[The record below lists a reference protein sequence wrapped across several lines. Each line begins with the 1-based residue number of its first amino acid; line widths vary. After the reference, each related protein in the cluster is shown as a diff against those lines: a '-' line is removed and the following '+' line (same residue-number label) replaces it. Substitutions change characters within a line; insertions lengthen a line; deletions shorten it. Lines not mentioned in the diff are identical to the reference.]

1 MLRLK
6 LWHRM
11 FALTALATL
20 AAVGSLLL
28 VQQQAFRSGLLEY
41 VNQID
46 RERAQGLLPALAG
59 EYREAGGWKRIRR
72 NPMRF
77 RWLVDQ
83 ALGGGRGAELP
94 PPPQDRPPRERSP
107 RMGPPGRDGGAGRPP
122 LPPPGALQDEG
133 PRRRYAV
140 YDAQSIPVI
149 GPPEPWPGALEL
161 PIEVDGAVVGSLHFL
176 PLPRLESEWD
186 LAFAQ
191 SQLRIGVVS
200 ALVVLLLA
208 TLASIWFAR
217 RTAQPLRQMA
227 ARTREIAAGNYAARI
242 ASERGD
248 EIGELARDFDAM
260 AATLE
265 QNREA
270 RQRWT
275 AEISHELRTP
285 VAVIRAELEALED
298 GVRPFDRAAVRSLA
312 GEAERLSRLVDDLY
326 QLSLADAGA
335 LAYRFES
342 CDLAECLRDS
352 VAAHSAALQR
362 AGLAVELQAPA
373 TAPVRADAGRVAQLL
388 GNLLT
393 NSARYTDAGGRVRI
407 VLEPAGAGWRLAID
421 DSAPGVPADA
431 LPRLFEPLYR
441 VEASRNRAA
450 GGAGLGLAIARRIA
464 EAHGATLVAQASP
477 LGGLRIVMEWRQP

>member
-1 MLRLK
+1 MATTNARALAHMLRLK

-94 PPPQDRPPRERSP
+94 PPPQDRPPRERPP

-133 PRRRYAV
+133 PRRRYGG
-140 YDAQSIPVI
+140 YDAPSIPVI

-191 SQLRIGVVS
+191 SQLRTGVV
-200 ALVVLLLA
+200 L
-208 TLASIWFAR
+208 AR
-217 RTAQPLRQMA
+217 RTAHPLRQMA

-362 AGLAVELQAPA
+362 AGLAVDADLPPA
-373 TAPVRADAGRVAQLL
+373 CASPRRCWACCAVAGKFADQQRALHRF
-388 GNLLT
+388 
-393 NSARYTDAGGRVRI
+393 
-407 VLEPAGAGWRLAID
+407 GW
-421 DSAPGVPADA
+421 
-431 LPRLFEPLYR
+431 PR
-441 VEASRNRAA
+441 
-450 GGAGLGLAIARRIA
+450 ARRA
-464 EAHGATLVAQASP
+464 
-477 LGGLRIVMEWRQP
+477 